1 MRTEVLT
8 YMRGLALGTFNVSDK
23 IPRNESAEPLYMKN
37 PKTMYVDVA
46 QFEDNPLIN
55 TLGGLSIHAK
65 TTSLSVYFSVDA
77 KNLPNNYDALVSS
90 LLDARDLNTTEG
102 FNDRSAEVSTS
113 IEADMLVTEVTLSY
127 TKLR

>member
-8 YMRGLALGTFNVSDK
+8 YIRGLALGTFNVSDEV
-23 IPRNESAEPLYMKN
+23 PRNESAEPLYMKN
-37 PKTMYVDVA
+37 PKTIYVDVA

-55 TLGGLSIHAK
+55 TFDNFSIHAK
-65 TTSLSVYFSVDA
+65 TTSLTVYFSVDA
-77 KNLPNNYDALVSS
+77 KNVPNNYDSLVSS
-90 LLDARDLNTTEG
+90 MLDARDLNTTEG

-113 IEADMLVTEVTLSY
+113 IEADMLVTQVRLRY